1 MSDSGAAAHCPFTL
15 AAFLI
20 DMRRANIT
28 VALVFVGLSIF
39 LLFAAGRFNFGTL
52 RVPQTGFFPRTL
64 AILLLLL
71 SLVLLVQALRHKAA
85 EPGGVKIESEG
96 WIRIAS
102 TLAIMIGF
110 ALVLEWLGFLL
121 STFLLM
127 IFLLRA
133 IEAPRWPKVFAVALA
148 TAFASYGLFGW
159 LLGVPLPAGILGF

>member
-1 MSDSGAAAHCPFTL
+1 MIDSGSAAHYPFII
-15 AAFLI
+15 AAFPI

-28 VALVFVGLSIF
+28 VALVFVSVSIV
-39 LLFAAGRFNFGTL
+39 LLFAANRFNFGTL

-71 SLVLLVQALRHKAA
+71 SLVLLAQALHQNVA
-85 EPGGVKIESEG
+85 ERDGVKIPAEG

-110 ALVLEWLGFLL
+110 ALMLEWLGFLL
-121 STFLLM
+121 STFMLM

-133 IEAPRWPKVFAVALA
+133 IEAPRWSKVVAVASV